1 MVRSIY
7 TQPMCP
13 VATRLPLQH
22 HCTDEKLVHCAVRQ
36 KPCIMPA
43 GLQEAAEVRGAW
55 KEVAD
60 ENRNLNRQQHALS
73 EEAGRLKE
81 RCETLKQAIGKV
93 NLDLADAN
101 VEAKKLSAEIVEVGA
116 ASLHAHALHSNT
128 R

>member
-1 MVRSIY
+1 
-7 TQPMCP
+7 MCSEAKALYP
-13 VATRLPLQH
+13 VP
-22 HCTDEKLVHCAVRQ
+22 
-36 KPCIMPA
+36 

-93 NLDLADAN
+93 NLDLADAS

-116 ASLHAHALHSNT
+116 TPLHAHALRSSFPDDTAVGRSKRQRSSGT
-128 R
+128 RR